1 MDAKHQIGLS
11 GRTVKP
17 KFILCLGISGA
28 VQFAA
33 GMKASDCIVAVNTD
47 KNAPIFDVAHY
58 GIVGDVNEILP
69 KLIAKVKEAKD
80 NV

>member
-17 KFILCLGISGA
+17 KLIITLGISGA

-33 GMKASDCIVAVNTD
+33 GMKASDCIIAINKD
-47 KNAPIFDVAHY
+47 ANAPIFDIAHY
-58 GIVGDVNEILP
+58 CVAGDVNEILP
-69 KLIAKVKEAKD
+69 RLIASIKEGR
-80 NV
+80 NVQ